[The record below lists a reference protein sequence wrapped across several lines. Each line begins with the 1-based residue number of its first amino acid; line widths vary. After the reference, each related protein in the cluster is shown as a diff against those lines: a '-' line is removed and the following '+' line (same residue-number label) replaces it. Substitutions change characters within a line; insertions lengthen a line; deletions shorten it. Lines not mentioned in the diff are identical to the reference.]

1 MLGKMRKRLSCRNN
15 GFTLIEIAIVILI
28 AGLILTALL
37 NSDSLIK
44 QSRVQDS
51 IAIAA
56 DLSAASRIFKQRYH
70 YLPGDF
76 LVNTGLSPQIPGL
89 TNACMSGGAGAGNG
103 NGAVELNES
112 PCVPEHLFAA
122 GLIKGGLGPLR
133 SQYGTIQVIANAASQ
148 TALGPNP
155 LPANIQN
162 VIEFANLPCDVAREI
177 DRKLDDDN
185 LATGRATASVAACTP
200 KVLNDPVPFFALA
213 L

>member
-1 MLGKMRKRLSCRNN
+1 MSNGLNRRIN

-28 AGLILTALL
+28 AGLILTAVVKG
-37 NSDSLIK
+37 DSLI
-44 QSRVQDS
+44 QQGRVQDS

-76 LVNTGLSPQIPGL
+76 SIDTGLSPQIPGVSA
-89 TNACMSGGAGAGNG
+89 ACMSGGVGAGNG
-103 NGAVELNES
+103 NGAVEINES

-133 SQYGTIQVIANAASQ
+133 SQYGTIQVIANTASQ

-185 LATGRATASVAACTP
+185 LATGRSTASVATCTP
-200 KVLNDPVPFFALA
+200 KVLNDPVPFFAIGL
-213 L
+213 